1 VVVSHLTSDRAA
13 EVLALL
19 PAQLQGE
26 VTLRLVHLDKTDPEI
41 LDEIERGMQSWIMQQ
56 PRSARTPGA
65 GMETLR
71 GILAAADERSKS
83 TILRNLAQHDRRL
96 ANKLAGSPRRSITF
110 AELEQFDDV
119 ALANVLRHAPGEIV
133 LLALAGAGN
142 EFVRRV
148 LRLVP
153 AEEAQRL
160 RQQIGN
166 LGPTRLSDVEQAQQE
181 LADVA
186 RQFEQ
191 ATFDGLGERKH
202 LSVAV

>member
-1 VVVSHLTSDRAA
+1 
-13 EVLALL
+13 LALL
-19 PAQLQGE
+19 PAELQGE

-41 LDEIERGMQSWIMQQ
+41 LDEIERGMQSWISQQ
-56 PRSARTPGA
+56 PRSARAPGA
-65 GMETLR
+65 GLETLR
-71 GILAAADERSKS
+71 GILAAADARSKS

-96 ANKLAGSPRRSITF
+96 ANKLAGSTRRSITF

-119 ALANVLRHAPGEIV
+119 ALANVLREAPSEIV

-148 LRLVP
+148 LALVP
-153 AEEAQRL
+153 AEDSQRL
-160 RQQIGN
+160 RWQLGN

-186 RQFEQ
+186 RR
-191 ATFDGLGERKH
+191 FDQVTPGSRDERKH
-202 LSVAV
+202 LSIAV